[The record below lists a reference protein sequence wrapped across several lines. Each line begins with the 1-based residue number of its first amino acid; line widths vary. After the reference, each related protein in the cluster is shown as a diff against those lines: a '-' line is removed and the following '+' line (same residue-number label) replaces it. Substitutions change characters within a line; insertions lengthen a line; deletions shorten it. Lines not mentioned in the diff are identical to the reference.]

1 MFRKRRQAI
10 LKDLAK
16 KMVFL
21 TGPRQV
27 GKTWLAKDISRDF
40 KKPTY
45 LNFDNPDH
53 RQVLKGREWLP
64 DSDFLILDEI
74 HKMRGWKN
82 YLKGVYDTKPE
93 GLSILVTGSAR
104 LETFRQAGDSLA
116 GRFFVHHLMPFCLNE
131 LSNPVPADQQK
142 LIERGGFPE
151 PFLSSD
157 SEEANRWQS
166 LYFDNLIREEI
177 FEFQRIF
184 ELKAV
189 RLILQRLQRNVGSPV
204 SYQSLAEDV
213 QISPQT
219 VKRYIHILEDL
230 YIIFRVVP
238 YSQNIAR
245 SLLKE
250 PKIYF
255 YNTGFVV
262 GDEGARFENFI
273 AVSFLNYLFEKSDLR
288 GERTGLTYL
297 RTKEKKEVD
306 FCLVVQDEVQ
316 ELIEC
321 KVGDNQVS
329 PSLQYFC
336 NKYHLKGT
344 QLVKNIH
351 IEKQIASIQILSS
364 FDYLK
369 KLKY

>member
-1 MFRKRRQAI
+1 M
-10 LKDLAK
+10 LKDLTK

-27 GKTWLAKDISRDF
+27 GKTWLALDISKDF

-45 LNFDNPDH
+45 LSFDNPDH

-64 DSDFLILDEI
+64 DTDLLVLDEI

-93 GLSILVTGSAR
+93 SLSILVTGSAR

-131 LSNPVPADQQK
+131 LPNSTLEDQQK
-142 LIERGGFPE
+142 LIECGGFPE
-151 PFLSSD
+151 PFLAPNQ
-157 SEEANRWQS
+157 EEASRWQS
-166 LYFDNLIREEI
+166 LYFDSLMREEI

-184 ELKAV
+184 ELKAI
-189 RLILQRLQRNVGSPV
+189 RLILERLQRNVGSPV

-219 VKRYIHILEDL
+219 VKRYIQILEDL
-230 YIIFRVVP
+230 YIIFRVIP

-262 GDEGARFENFI
+262 GDIGAHLENFV
-273 AVSFLNYLFEKSDLR
+273 AVSLLTHLFEKSDLL
-288 GERTGLTYL
+288 GDKTQLANL

-306 FCLVVQDEVQ
+306 FCLVVGNKIK

-321 KVGDNQVS
+321 KLTDDQLA
-329 PSLQYFC
+329 PSLRYFC

-344 QLVKNIH
+344 QLVKTPR
-351 IEKQIASIQILSS
+351 IEKQVESIQIRAS
-364 FDYLK
+364 FHYLK
-369 KLKY
+369 GLGS